1 MAPRLF
7 QYIVNL
13 KFDFEKLRSTFAT
26 QLNEGTKV
34 PFSISLMTSL
44 EIQSQIEEFLNQ
56 NLDSENHFL
65 VKVSI
70 TLGKV
75 KESKVQVFMDSD
87 LGITIAECVAY
98 SRKLG
103 KYLEENDPFETQYTL
118 EVTSPGLDFP
128 LQSDRQYLKNVGR
141 TLHLELENG
150 KEIIGKLLTYA
161 PGLLEL
167 EVEEKVKGKKAH
179 FHHIQVPKTEI
190 KKAKVTVS
198 FK

>member
-1 MAPRLF
+1 
-7 QYIVNL
+7 
-13 KFDFEKLRSTFAT
+13 
-26 QLNEGTKV
+26 
-34 PFSISLMTSL
+34 MTNQ
-44 EIQSQIEEFLNQ
+44 EIQIQIEDFLNQ

-70 TLGKV
+70 TSGKV

-87 LGITIAECVAY
+87 LGITIDECVAY

-103 KYLEENDPFETQYTL
+103 KYLEENDPFEYQYTL

-128 LQSDRQYLKNVGR
+128 LSTDRQFSKNINR
-141 TLHLELENG
+141 KLQLEMMDGKWLE
-150 KEIIGKLLTYA
+150 GKLLAYT
-161 PGLLEL
+161 PGLLDMEM
-167 EVEEKVKGKKAH
+167 EEKPKGKKAILKV
-179 FHHIQVPKTEI
+179 IQVPKSEI